1 MSTGLGA
8 ATVDLQ
14 PGTQPGTH
22 QRDYT
27 AAIYGS
33 LLVTTLVALQSRL
46 GADVEFIALSLVASV
61 VVFWL
66 THMWSSIMSQR
77 VHGPIAWSDMVAI
90 GADES
95 PMLAA
100 AVIPAALL
108 SLAKV
113 GLYSVET
120 AVDAALVVSLA
131 QLFLWGLLVGR
142 RAHSSWPISIAFALV
157 DFLLGVAIA
166 ALKLTALH

>member
-14 PGTQPGTH
+14 PGLQPGTH

-46 GADVEFIALSLVASV
+46 DADVELIALSLVD
-61 VVFWL
+61 L
-66 THMWSSIMSQR
+66 
-77 VHGPIAWSDMVAI
+77 
-90 GADES
+90 
-95 PMLAA
+95 
-100 AVIPAALL
+100 
-108 SLAKV
+108 
-113 GLYSVET
+113 
-120 AVDAALVVSLA
+120 
-131 QLFLWGLLVGR
+131 
-142 RAHSSWPISIAFALV
+142 
-157 DFLLGVAIA
+157 LLGLAIA